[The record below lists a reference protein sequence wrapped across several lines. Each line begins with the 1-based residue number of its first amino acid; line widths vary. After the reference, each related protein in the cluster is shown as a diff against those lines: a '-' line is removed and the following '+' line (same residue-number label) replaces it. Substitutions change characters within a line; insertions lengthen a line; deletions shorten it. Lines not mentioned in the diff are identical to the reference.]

1 MGGAGALTKTTAG
14 TVILSGLNLYT
25 GLTTVS
31 AGTLSVTNSTALGS
45 TSGTTTVLSGATLDI
60 NNVAVGLEAIT
71 LNGTGVSAG
80 GALTGTGTASLT
92 GPITLA
98 SGSSISTGIG
108 NTLTVG
114 GTINGAFSLDVT
126 GSGSVNLGSS
136 VGGATAL
143 ASFSGSSGV
152 TLAVNGGLVKT
163 SGSQLYNGPTTLGGA
178 TTLQTAGGDI
188 TATGAMNATAGVLT
202 ISSGVGSATFN
213 NTSNNF
219 GTVQVTSG
227 GAVALVDSNAMTV
240 GSSVL
245 SSLTAR
251 TITGDL
257 TLGGNITATGGGD
270 SIVLAAGSNFNNA
283 GGFTLTPGTGRWLV
297 YTSDPA
303 TATFGGLSSGN
314 LALWNQNY
322 VSNPPSSITQ
332 AGNRYLFGTSDS
344 LLNSSVG
351 MTANMLCSS
360 SPYFS
365 QYTRD
370 YESSDLARRRT
381 NGRCLV

>member
-1 MGGAGALTKTTAG
+1 M
-14 TVILSGLNLYT
+14 
-25 GLTTVS
+25 
-31 AGTLSVTNSTALGS
+31 
-45 TSGTTTVLSGATLDI
+45 
-60 NNVAVGLEAIT
+60 
-71 LNGTGVSAG
+71 
-80 GALTGTGTASLT
+80 
-92 GPITLA
+92 
-98 SGSSISTGIG
+98 
-108 NTLTVG
+108 
-114 GTINGAFSLDVT
+114 
-126 GSGSVNLGSS
+126 
-136 VGGATAL
+136 
-143 ASFSGSSGV
+143 
-152 TLAVNGGLVKT
+152 NGGLVKT

-297 YTSDPA
+297 YTSDHA
-303 TATFGGLSSGN
+303 TAIFGGLSSGN